1 VGFEMRKKTGT
12 RDRGDIWL
20 HNLSME
26 LNRACDLFWTRTE
39 ERREIEFRRR
49 SRGFF
54 DRNLSVEKTPSRPEN
69 PDT

>member
-1 VGFEMRKKTGT
+1 
-12 RDRGDIWL
+12 
-20 HNLSME
+20 ME

-39 ERREIEFRRR
+39 ERREIEARRR